1 LAGSLNL
8 KGKEPSTRS
17 EIYEKYLKDKIR
29 RWYQDLDL
37 PSNPVQRGFFMTKY
51 IVSLGW

>member
-1 LAGSLNL
+1 MFKQKRIILEKRKKSILELAGSLNL

-29 RWYQDLDL
+29 R
-37 PSNPVQRGFFMTKY
+37 
-51 IVSLGW
+51 